1 MRLACATRRS
11 AARCSAASRTFCC
24 GRARAHLRPALPP
37 HTTTYPQECPLR
49 RLRRLCPSASP
60 AERASL
66 PTRFAGRRGEAR
78 TRRRPLPSPQVN
90 PGEVKVLRGKGLP
103 QHIYQEGSRQ
113 ANPYDTGLRLK
124 IERTVVN
131 VSLDTPIDLDAQTSR
146 QLVSPAGPRARG
158 ANTLAPAGTVVE
170 GSVTPPSPFHH
181 SPQLASNGDARFN
194 YPPSMSLPSN
204 CAPSGASMPPGVG
217 AMLQPPQRPP
227 ARPTAFA

>member
-1 MRLACATRRS
+1 M
-11 AARCSAASRTFCC
+11 
-24 GRARAHLRPALPP
+24 
-37 HTTTYPQECPLR
+37 Q
-49 RLRRLCPSASP
+49 
-60 AERASL
+60 
-66 PTRFAGRRGEAR
+66 RGE
-78 TRRRPLPSPQVN
+78 PYFLLWVN